1 MVCCSTTYDGRPL
14 KYGFVSWF
22 GSFTGVLSLF
32 GIIYAFEQIP
42 GLEENG
48 WITDHWVVGSVAAFG
63 AQSVLVYALPTS
75 PASQPWN
82 CVIGSILASFIGVS
96 CRKIFVA
103 LQQHNC
109 PVEPPKEDG
118 FDCNSDAIRPDL
130 LLLATALA
138 NSISIFAMHLTD
150 SMHPP
155 AGAFTYIAVNASGKI
170 RSLGY
175 FYLVLPVGI
184 GCVWFVM
191 WAWFINNWV
200 NWMVDYP
207 FCKKSEDTSKID
219 LNSDRMELTD
229 TLHPAN
235 VTKNTENIN
244 SQDRTNIDQS
254 RTKAV
259 KPVNTSSALSIRKYP
274 SGDGIG
280 GWIRPLRQI
289 Q

>member
-1 MVCCSTTYDGRPL
+1 MYDGRPL

-32 GIIYAFEQIP
+32 GIIWAFEHIP
-42 GLEENG
+42 GLEETG
-48 WITDHWVVGSVAAFG
+48 LITDHWVVGSVAAFG
-63 AQSVLVYALPTS
+63 AQSVLVYALPSS

-82 CVIGSILASFIGVS
+82 CVIGSILASFIGIS
-96 CRKIFVA
+96 WRKIFVA
-103 LQQHNC
+103 FQQLNC
-109 PVEPPKEDG
+109 PVEPPEDDG
-118 FDCNSDAIRPDL
+118 FDCNSDAVRPDL

-138 NSISIFAMHLTD
+138 NSISILAMHLTD

-191 WAWFINNWV
+191 WSWFINKYV
-200 NWMVDYP
+200 NWMVYYP
-207 FCKKSEDTSKID
+207 FCKKSGEAIKMD
-219 LNSDRMELTD
+219 LSSDSLQLTG
-229 TLHPAN
+229 TLHPEH
-235 VTKNTENIN
+235 VTVDTENTT
-244 SQDRTNIDQS
+244 SQDRNNIDRS
-254 RTKAV
+254 LTKGV
-259 KPVNTSSALSIRKYP
+259 KPPSTSSGQSNRKYP

-280 GWIRPLRQI
+280 AWIRPLRQK